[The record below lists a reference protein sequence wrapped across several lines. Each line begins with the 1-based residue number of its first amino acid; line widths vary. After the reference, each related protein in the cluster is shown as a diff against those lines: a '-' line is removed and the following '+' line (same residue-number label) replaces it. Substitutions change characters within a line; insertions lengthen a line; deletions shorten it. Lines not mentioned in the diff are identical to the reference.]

1 MKINILPI
9 IIFILT
15 TFSYS
20 TNAATPEQCYA
31 YFTELVRSSTFNFSQ
46 WNLKPKSVNLIIDE
60 DNDDFIR
67 AKLVIDTDGSGTIGW
82 VYFNKKN
89 NALYDITLDS
99 DSSDKLNFNNE
110 YLKAQKKC
118 LKGEV
123 IYQVENPGRVYLMK
137 KTEHGFVR
145 TKIFII
151 GGDYVSV
158 IETKE
163 NNSFIHYQLKN
174 NTIVTGWIESDTL
187 RKIDFVDSW

>member
-1 MKINILPI
+1 MKTITLTI

-15 TFSYS
+15 IFSYS
-20 TNAATPEQCYA
+20 IKAATPEQCYA
-31 YFTELVRSSTFNFSQ
+31 YFTELVRSSNFNFSQ

-60 DNDDFIR
+60 DNNDFIR
-67 AKLVIDTDGSGTIGW
+67 AKLVIDTDGTGTIGW

-89 NALYDITLDS
+89 NTLNDITLDPN
-99 DSSDKLNFNNE
+99 SSINLNFNNE

-123 IYQVENPGRVYLMK
+123 IYQVKKSGRLYLMK
-137 KTEHGFVR
+137 KNEYGFIR
-145 TKIFII
+145 TKKFII

-158 IETKE
+158 IENKG
-163 NNSFIHYQLKN
+163 NNSFIHYQLKDN
-174 NTIVTGWIESDTL
+174 EIATGWVESDTL

>member
-1 MKINILPI
+1 MKINMLSI

-20 TNAATPEQCYA
+20 INAATPEQCYA
-31 YFTELVRSSTFNFSQ
+31 YFTELVRSSSFDFSQ
-46 WNLKPKSVNLIIDE
+46 WKLKPKSVNLIIDE
-60 DNDDFIR
+60 DNDDYIR
-67 AKLVIDTDGSGTIGW
+67 AKLVIDTDGTGTIGW
-82 VYFNKKN
+82 VYFDKKN
-89 NALYDITLDS
+89 NALYDVTLDPN
-99 DSSDKLNFNNE
+99 SSTKLNFNNE

-118 LKGEV
+118 LKGEE
-123 IYQVENPGRVYLMK
+123 IYQVEKSGRVYLME
-137 KTEHGFVR
+137 KTEQGFIR

-151 GGDYVSV
+151 SGDYVSV

-174 NTIVTGWIESDTL
+174 NTIVTGWVKSGTL